1 VSRLLGVLSR
11 LSILRFAV
19 VGALGMPVD
28 WVVLQL
34 MVHWGSGPYVGRVLS
49 WFCAAS
55 FTWAGNRYFT
65 FAASRARGLLGTGK
79 EWLRFLAANAV
90 GGLVNVGL
98 YSVLVRFAPPPF
110 NNLTIALVCGVL
122 LGLVFN
128 FTLSKKV
135 VFRSVGA
142 SRSNRYKGPL

>member
-1 VSRLLGVLSR
+1 VSLLTRLKR

-19 VGALGMPVD
+19 IGALGMPVD
-28 WVVLQL
+28 WGVLQL
-34 MVHWGSGPYVGRVLS
+34 MVHWGSGPYLGRMVS
-49 WFCAAS
+49 WFCAAT

-65 FAASRARGLLGTGK
+65 FAATRARGPVGTAK

-110 NNLTIALVCGVL
+110 NGLTLALICGVL

-128 FTLSKKV
+128 FTLSKKI
-135 VFRSVGA
+135 VF
-142 SRSNRYKGPL
+142 KGPI

>member
-1 VSRLLGVLSR
+1 MSRALAFLSR

-19 VGALGMPVD
+19 IGVLGMPVD
-28 WVVLQL
+28 WTVLQL
-34 MVHWGSGPYVGRVLS
+34 MVHWGAGPYLGRLVS
-49 WFCAAS
+49 WFCAAT

-65 FAASRARGLLGTGK
+65 FAATRARGPVGAAR

-110 NNLTIALVCGVL
+110 NDLTLALVLGVL

-135 VFRSVGA
+135 VF
-142 SRSNRYKGPL
+142 KGPI

>member
-1 VSRLLGVLSR
+1 MRRTVTFLSR

-19 VGALGMPVD
+19 IGALGMPVD
-28 WVVLQL
+28 WSVLQL
-34 MVHWGSGPYVGRVLS
+34 MVHLGTGPYVGRIVS

-65 FAASRARGLLGTGK
+65 FANARARGFIRTIK
-79 EWLRFLAANAV
+79 EWLRFLVANAV

-110 NNLTIALVCGVL
+110 NDLTVALVCGVL
-122 LGLVFN
+122 LGLAFN

-135 VFRSVGA
+135 VFRSAGD
-142 SRSNRYKGPL
+142 SRSNGFKGPL